1 MFLFTV
7 FVHQTINEQTQ
18 APSHPPWHTAAPF
31 IWYKFPGVDDTRG
44 NSVSDIS
51 KNTSDAVADDYMP
64 TVKQVIIVLYNTVN
78 NSYLSAV

>member
-1 MFLFTV
+1 
-7 FVHQTINEQTQ
+7 
-18 APSHPPWHTAAPF
+18 
-31 IWYKFPGVDDTRG
+31 
-44 NSVSDIS
+44 VSDIS